1 MEESK
6 LTGLRQRC
14 ERRCCDARSK
24 LTVGSRDRKW
34 GDGKWEVMIGR
45 NNWCRFTT
53 ARAGRQMKEVYGSC
67 VELIIMR
74 LIAHSCPQPIGQKE
88 YMHRHMNLQ
97 VGLET
102 VGWECIAF

>member
-1 MEESK
+1 
-6 LTGLRQRC
+6 
-14 ERRCCDARSK
+14 
-24 LTVGSRDRKW
+24 
-34 GDGKWEVMIGR
+34 
-45 NNWCRFTT
+45 
-53 ARAGRQMKEVYGSC
+53 MKEVYGSC